1 VAGEL
6 APAQALYRDPQ
17 GDQLTVFQL
26 SMLWGASQDKIKE
39 AVGRQ
44 KFEELEGMFVRGSF
58 DKDLAAATKLKDE
71 NFQVARLAFMQHFF
85 EAQQESDTPQTSQ
98 VKEVEF
104 KLFKLKLVQEQNH
117 WKSHLMRVHEWHTK
131 THEAKHNLN
140 STLHA
145 LRQECVETHCSDRF
159 PTCICSETREATLA
173 VASRVLVSP
182 ASTGA
187 HYSPSLVQRSYWACR
202 EARKC
207 KLLCRWRRR
216 SMPSCRA
223 WQMAGACPGTA
234 STRCTSRTSLA
245 LGQVMQAIVS
255 T

>member
-1 VAGEL
+1 MSAARELTPEEVEAGKRGISDEVL
-6 APAQALYRDPQ
+6 TATQIQALVKQMDASKKKWRLLKRQ
-17 GDQLTVFQL
+17 GKQ
-26 SMLWGASQDKIKE
+26 QDYE
-39 AVGRQ
+39 
-44 KFEELEGMFVRGSF
+44 
-58 DKDLAAATKLKDE
+58 TKLKDE

-85 EAQQESDTPQTSQ
+85 EAQQEGDTTQTSQ

-104 KLFKLKLVQEQNH
+104 KLFKLKLVQEQNTR
-117 WKSHLMRVHEWHTK
+117 KSHLMRVHEWHTK